1 MANITADRNGAFKL
15 LDILRD
21 EWDMS
26 DKEILE
32 YLVYNWM
39 SGSTAYQAMVD
50 TFEEYDL
57 PIPGKEE
64 DME

>member
-57 PIPGKEE
+57 PIHGKEE

>member
-1 MANITADRNGAFKL
+1 MVNITADRNGAFKL

-57 PIPGKEE
+57 SIPGKEK

>member
-1 MANITADRNGAFKL
+1 MVNITADRNGAFKL

-50 TFEEYDL
+50 TIEEYDL
-57 PIPGKEE
+57 PIPSKEE

>member
-57 PIPGKEE
+57 SIPGKEK

>member
-50 TFEEYDL
+50 TIEEYDL
-57 PIPGKEE
+57 PIPSKEE